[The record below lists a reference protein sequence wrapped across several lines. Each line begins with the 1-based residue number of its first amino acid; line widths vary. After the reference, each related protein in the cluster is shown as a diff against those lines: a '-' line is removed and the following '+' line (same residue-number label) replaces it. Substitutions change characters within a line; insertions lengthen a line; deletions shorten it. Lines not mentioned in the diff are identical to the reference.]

1 MEEALPGFNR
11 AALAHR
17 GSLLLRGCLS
27 QLKLHSTLPAVR
39 LPLRACLLLWLVVAV
54 GCFQYRVRPPE
65 LAAATEPREVV
76 VWNFAWGLVQ
86 QEVRPDNCQGN
97 GMAEVAVS
105 SNAGFQLLTLFTLG
119 LVAPA
124 TVHWTCAK
132 DPTGGGGFDDF

>member
-1 MEEALPGFNR
+1 MKEALSGFNR
-11 AALAHR
+11 AVLAHR
-17 GSLLLRGCLS
+17 GSLLLQGCLPWRG
-27 QLKLHSTLPAVR
+27 LHSTLPGVR
-39 LPLRACLLLWLVVAV
+39 LPLRACLLLWLAAA

-97 GMAEVAVS
+97 GTAEVTVS
-105 SNAGFQLLTLFTLG
+105 THAGFQLLALVTLG

-124 TVHWTCAK
+124 TVQWTCAK

>member
-17 GSLLLRGCLS
+17 GSLLPRGGLPQHKQRSTLRG
-27 QLKLHSTLPAVR
+27 VR
-39 LPLRACLLLWLVVAV
+39 LPLHACLLLWLAVAA

-65 LAAATEPREVV
+65 LAAATEPREEV

-86 QEVRPDNCQGN
+86 QEVRPDSCQGN

-105 SNAGFQLLTLFTLG
+105 THVGFQLLTLFTLG

-124 TVHWTCAK
+124 TVQWTCAK